1 MKYLIWIRYCK
12 TRI

>member
-12 TRI
+12 TRS